1 MKIAMYAP
9 LKPPDHPAASGDRQM
24 ARLLMAAMRDAGHD
38 VDLVSRLRSYA
49 PSPLPALLADMKAK
63 AAEEQE
69 RIKECW
75 RSNGTPD
82 LWLTYHPY
90 YKAPD
95 LVGPPLCA
103 GFAIP
108 YVTAEASYSARR
120 DRDEWAP
127 YQAEITAALRRAWLN
142 ICFTQRDRDGLSHIV
157 AARRLALLPPFIDAA
172 PFAREPA
179 RTRHDQHEPRL
190 IAVAMLRRGNKSK
203 SFRMLAAALDLIG
216 DLGWQLT
223 IVGGGPAG
231 DEVKAMFKDLAPK
244 RVAFPGEMT
253 PENIPEQLYGA
264 DLYVWP
270 GCGEAYGLAYLE
282 AQAAGLPVVA
292 QETAGVP
299 EVVRSGTTGI
309 LTREGD
315 VSQFAQAIRRLLL
328 DSDKRRR
335 LGETARRFVLGERS
349 LEQAS
354 VRLEGLL
361 ERAVKEKAGAAHG

>member
-24 ARLLMAAMRDAGHD
+24 ARLLMAAMRNAGHE

-49 PSPLPALLADMKAK
+49 PSPLPALLADMKVK
-63 AAEEQE
+63 AAEEEE
-69 RIKECW
+69 RIRECW

-82 LWLTYHPY
+82 LWFTYHPY

-120 DRDEWAP
+120 DRDEWAT
-127 YQAEITAALRRAWLN
+127 YQAEVTAALRRARLN

-157 AARRLALLPPFIDAA
+157 AARRLALVPPFIDAA

-179 RTRHDQHEPRL
+179 RTRHDQREPRL

-216 DLGWQLT
+216 DLDWQLT

-231 DEVKAMFKDLAPK
+231 DEVKAMFK
-244 RVAFPGEMT
+244 
-253 PENIPEQLYGA
+253 
-264 DLYVWP
+264 
-270 GCGEAYGLAYLE
+270 GLA
-282 AQAAGLPVVA
+282 AQTRCICRRDDARKHSRATLWRRPLRLAWMRRGLRSCLSGSPGGGFAGRG
-292 QETAGVP
+292 AGDGG
-299 EVVRSGTTGI
+299 RSGSRT
-309 LTREGD
+309 LRD
-315 VSQFAQAIRRLLL
+315 
-328 DSDKRRR
+328 
-335 LGETARRFVLGERS
+335 
-349 LEQAS
+349 
-354 VRLEGLL
+354 
-361 ERAVKEKAGAAHG
+361 HGYPDA